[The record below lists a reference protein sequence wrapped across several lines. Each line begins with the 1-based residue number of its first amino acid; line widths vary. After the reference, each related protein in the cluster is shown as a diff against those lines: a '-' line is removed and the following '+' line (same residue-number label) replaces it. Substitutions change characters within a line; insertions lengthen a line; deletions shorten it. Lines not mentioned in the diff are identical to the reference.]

1 MLVLTELFSYID
13 ALVGWLRGLPDTLVG
28 IVIGSLFTLTGV
40 VLTNRSNLK
49 NLRLQLAHD
58 RGEKARERSL
68 SLRRDVYLGAAEAIS
83 AALNTVVRYPD
94 LSLDH
99 AQLMAD
105 YRDRSSQ
112 IAKIHVI
119 ASESTALQLMAF
131 MSELG
136 KVYLRLN
143 IERAGLIKIR
153 SQMQS
158 LMEQMHRHN
167 AGRDQNL
174 ELMKRFNIEG
184 VMDQRR
190 MEILKS
196 AFNFEQQQA
205 TIAAEEHDRL
215 LEALRPKHLAFV
227 ELCQTEERRLAAML
241 LPVIAGVRE
250 ELEHPIDV
258 DVYAKVFDG
267 APVVTRE
274 DLEMLFGVRP
284 HGQQVARDNREQ
296 TTVS

>member
-1 MLVLTELFSYID
+1 MHTLAEMLRYIAAITD
-13 ALVGWLRGLPDTLVG
+13 WMQSLPDTLVG
-28 IVIGSLFTLTGV
+28 IVIGSMFTLAGV

-49 NLRLQLAHD
+49 NLKLQLVHD

-105 YRDRSSQ
+105 YRDRSSH

-119 ASESTALQLMAF
+119 AKESTALQLMAF
-131 MSELG
+131 MRELG
-136 KVYLRLN
+136 AVYLRLN
-143 IERAGLIKIR
+143 IERAELIKIR

-167 AGRDQNL
+167 SGRDQYL

-190 MEILKS
+190 MEVLKS
-196 AFNFEQQQA
+196 GFDFEQQQA
-205 TIAAEEHDRL
+205 TRAADEHDRL
-215 LEALRPKHLAFV
+215 LETLRPKHLGFV

-267 APVVTRE
+267 APIATRQ
-274 DLEMLFGVRP
+274 DLETLFGMRLR
-284 HGQQVARDNREQ
+284 GQE
-296 TTVS
+296 